1 MQRLALLASTAVL
14 AAATALP
21 AMAQFAR
28 PDDAIKYRQSAFFV
42 MGQHFGRI
50 GAMVNNRAPFDAQ
63 AAAQNAEIVQAMS
76 RLPFAGFVDGT
87 DRGGTTRALP
97 RIWTER
103 ARFDA
108 AAARMQEEAA
118 RLAVAARTG
127 DVAQLRTAFG
137 AAAQSCKACHDN
149 FRRE

>member
-1 MQRLALLASTAVL
+1 MPRYALAAAAAVL

-21 AMAQFAR
+21 ALAQFQR
-28 PDDAIKYRQSAFFV
+28 PDDAIDYRQSAFFV
-42 MGQHFGRI
+42 MGHHFGRI

-63 AAAQNAEIVQAMS
+63 AAQQHAEIVLAMS
-76 RLPFAGFVDGT
+76 RLPFAGFVEGT
-87 DRGGTTRALP
+87 DRGGNTTALP

-108 AAARMQEEAA
+108 AAGQMQEEAA

-127 DVAQLRTAFG
+127 NLAQLRTAFG

>member
-1 MQRLALLASTAVL
+1 MPRYALAAAAAVL

-21 AMAQFAR
+21 ALAQFQR
-28 PDDAIKYRQSAFFV
+28 PDDAIKYRQGAFFV

-63 AAAQNAEIVQAMS
+63 AAQQNAEIVQAMS
-76 RLPFAGFVDGT
+76 RLPFAGFVEGT
-87 DRGGTTRALP
+87 DRGGNTTALP

-108 AAARMQEEAA
+108 AAGQMQEEAT
-118 RLAVAARTG
+118 RLAAAARTG
-127 DVAQLRTAFG
+127 NLAQLRTAFG

-149 FRRE
+149 FRRD